1 MSTFVSC
8 GLKTTKRFA
17 AIIILMKTFIHRKYG
32 RYRQDT
38 DMYKRQKQML
48 MLML

>member
-17 AIIILMKTFIHRKYG
+17 ASYYYFNVNACVFVNILLT
-32 RYRQDT
+32 T
-38 DMYKRQKQML
+38 TS
-48 MLML
+48 